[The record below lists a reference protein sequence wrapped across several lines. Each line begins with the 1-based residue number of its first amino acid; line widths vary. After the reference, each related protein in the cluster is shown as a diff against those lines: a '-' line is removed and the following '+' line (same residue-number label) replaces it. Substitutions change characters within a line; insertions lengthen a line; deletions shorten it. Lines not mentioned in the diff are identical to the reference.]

1 LVKKMKMIKTLFIK
15 YKELITYVIFG
26 VLTTLVNFFAFG
38 IFTKIFGEDLY
49 LVNNAI
55 AWVVGVVFAYIT
67 NKLFVFESKSWDL
80 KVITK
85 EITGFLGARIFSF
98 LVEEGG
104 MFLFVS
110 VLGLGEKS
118 LTLLGFTITGQ
129 FIVKIL
135 LAVIVV
141 ILNYIFSKF
150 FIFRIKNE
158 KWKIENC
165 GSATLLWLYKNN
177 ASYHFKLDSNIN
189 YKWKDA
195 LNFCIYN
202 YNQGEAFRNS

>member
-1 LVKKMKMIKTLFIK
+1 MVKKMKMIKTLFIK

-26 VLTTLVNFFAFG
+26 VLTTLVNFFAFW

-141 ILNYIFSKF
+141 ILNYVFSKF

-158 KWKIENC
+158 K
-165 GSATLLWLYKNN
+165 
-177 ASYHFKLDSNIN
+177 
-189 YKWKDA
+189 
-195 LNFCIYN
+195 
-202 YNQGEAFRNS
+202 

>member
-1 LVKKMKMIKTLFIK
+1 MIKKLFIK

-26 VLTTLVNFFAFG
+26 VLTTLVNFFAFW

-55 AWVVGVVFAYIT
+55 AWVVGVVFAYVT

-80 KVITK
+80 KLIAK

-98 LVEEGG
+98 LVEESG

-110 VLGLGEKS
+110 VLGLGESS

-141 ILNYIFSKF
+141 VMNYVFSKF
-150 FIFRIKNE
+150 FIFKSS
-158 KWKIENC
+158 ENR
-165 GSATLLWLYKNN
+165 K
-177 ASYHFKLDSNIN
+177 
-189 YKWKDA
+189 
-195 LNFCIYN
+195 
-202 YNQGEAFRNS
+202 

>member
-1 LVKKMKMIKTLFIK
+1 MVKKMKMIKILFIK

-26 VLTTLVNFFAFG
+26 VLTTVVNFFAFW

-104 MFLFVS
+104 MLLFIS
-110 VLGLGEKS
+110 ILGFGGKS

-141 ILNYIFSKF
+141 VMNYIFSKF
-150 FIFRIKNE
+150 IIFRK
-158 KWKIENC
+158 
-165 GSATLLWLYKNN
+165 
-177 ASYHFKLDSNIN
+177 
-189 YKWKDA
+189 
-195 LNFCIYN
+195 
-202 YNQGEAFRNS
+202 QGTGKRK

>member
-1 LVKKMKMIKTLFIK
+1 MIKTLFIK
-15 YKELITYVIFG
+15 YKELITYVVFG
-26 VLTTLVNFFAFG
+26 VLTTLVNFFAFWL
-38 IFTKIFGEDLY
+38 FTKIFGEALY

-104 MFLFVS
+104 MLLFIS
-110 VLGLGEKS
+110 VLGFGEKT
-118 LTLLGFTITGQ
+118 LTILGITITGQ

-141 ILNYIFSKF
+141 VLNYVFSKF
-150 FIFRIKNE
+150 FVFKSS
-158 KWKIENC
+158 EN
-165 GSATLLWLYKNN
+165 
-177 ASYHFKLDSNIN
+177 
-189 YKWKDA
+189 
-195 LNFCIYN
+195 
-202 YNQGEAFRNS
+202 RN

>member
-1 LVKKMKMIKTLFIK
+1 MMKMIKTLFIK
-15 YKELITYVIFG
+15 YKEIITYIIFG
-26 VLTTLVNFFAFG
+26 VLTTLVNFFAFWL
-38 IFTKIFGEDLY
+38 FTKIFGEDLY

-55 AWVVGVVFAYIT
+55 AWVVGVVFAYVT

-80 KVITK
+80 KLITK

-104 MFLFVS
+104 MFLFIS

-118 LTLLGFTITGQ
+118 LALLGFTITGQ

-141 ILNYIFSKF
+141 VLNYVFSKF
-150 FIFRIKNE
+150 FVFR
-158 KWKIENC
+158 
-165 GSATLLWLYKNN
+165 
-177 ASYHFKLDSNIN
+177 
-189 YKWKDA
+189 
-195 LNFCIYN
+195 
-202 YNQGEAFRNS
+202 QQEAGNRKQELE

>member
-1 LVKKMKMIKTLFIK
+1 MKMIKTLFIK

-26 VLTTLVNFFAFG
+26 VLTTLVNFFAFW

-141 ILNYIFSKF
+141 ILNYVFSKF

-158 KWKIENC
+158 K
-165 GSATLLWLYKNN
+165 
-177 ASYHFKLDSNIN
+177 
-189 YKWKDA
+189 
-195 LNFCIYN
+195 
-202 YNQGEAFRNS
+202 

>member
-1 LVKKMKMIKTLFIK
+1 MKMIKILFIK

-26 VLTTLVNFFAFG
+26 VLTTVVNFFAFW

-104 MFLFVS
+104 MLLFIS
-110 VLGLGEKS
+110 VLGLGKKS
-118 LTLLGFTITGQ
+118 LTVLGFAITGQ

-141 ILNYIFSKF
+141 VMNYIFSKF
-150 FIFRIKNE
+150 IIFRK
-158 KWKIENC
+158 
-165 GSATLLWLYKNN
+165 
-177 ASYHFKLDSNIN
+177 
-189 YKWKDA
+189 
-195 LNFCIYN
+195 
-202 YNQGEAFRNS
+202 QGTGKRK

>member
-1 LVKKMKMIKTLFIK
+1 MKMMKTLFIK
-15 YKELITYVIFG
+15 YKEIITYIIFG
-26 VLTTLVNFFAFG
+26 VLTTLVNFFAFWL
-38 IFTKIFGEDLY
+38 FTKIFGEDLY

-55 AWVVGVVFAYIT
+55 AWVVGVVFAYVT

-80 KVITK
+80 KLITK

-104 MFLFVS
+104 MFLFIS

-141 ILNYIFSKF
+141 ILNYVFSKF
-150 FIFRIKNE
+150 FVFRK
-158 KWKIENC
+158 
-165 GSATLLWLYKNN
+165 
-177 ASYHFKLDSNIN
+177 
-189 YKWKDA
+189 
-195 LNFCIYN
+195 
-202 YNQGEAFRNS
+202 QEAGNRKQELE

>member
-1 LVKKMKMIKTLFIK
+1 MIKKLFIK

-26 VLTTLVNFFAFG
+26 VLTTLVNFFAFWL
-38 IFTKIFGEDLY
+38 FTKIFGEEFY

-55 AWVVGVVFAYIT
+55 AWVVGVIFAYIT
-67 NKLFVFESKSWDL
+67 NKLFVFESKSWNL

-104 MFLFVS
+104 MFLFIT

-118 LTLLGFTITGQ
+118 LTILSLTITGQ

-141 ILNYIFSKF
+141 VMNYVFSKF
-150 FIFRIKNE
+150 FIFKSS
-158 KWKIENC
+158 ENR
-165 GSATLLWLYKNN
+165 K
-177 ASYHFKLDSNIN
+177 
-189 YKWKDA
+189 
-195 LNFCIYN
+195 
-202 YNQGEAFRNS
+202 

>member
-1 LVKKMKMIKTLFIK
+1 MKMIKTLFIK

-26 VLTTLVNFFAFG
+26 VLTTVVNFFAFWL
-38 IFTKIFGEDLY
+38 FTKIFGEAFY

-80 KVITK
+80 KVIAK

-104 MFLFVS
+104 MLLFIS
-110 VLGLGEKS
+110 ILGFGGKS

-141 ILNYIFSKF
+141 VMNYIFSKF
-150 FIFRIKNE
+150 IIFRK
-158 KWKIENC
+158 
-165 GSATLLWLYKNN
+165 
-177 ASYHFKLDSNIN
+177 
-189 YKWKDA
+189 
-195 LNFCIYN
+195 
-202 YNQGEAFRNS
+202 QGTGKRK

>member
-1 LVKKMKMIKTLFIK
+1 MVKRMKTIKTLFIK

-26 VLTTLVNFFAFG
+26 VLTTVVNFFAFWL
-38 IFTKIFGEDLY
+38 FTKIFGEAFY

-80 KVITK
+80 KVIAK

-104 MFLFVS
+104 MLLFIS
-110 VLGLGEKS
+110 VLGFGEKS
-118 LTLLGFTITGQ
+118 LSVLGITITGQ
-129 FIVKIL
+129 FVVKIL

-141 ILNYIFSKF
+141 VLNYVFSKF
-150 FIFRIKNE
+150 FIFTSSGN
-158 KWKIENC
+158 
-165 GSATLLWLYKNN
+165 
-177 ASYHFKLDSNIN
+177 
-189 YKWKDA
+189 
-195 LNFCIYN
+195 
-202 YNQGEAFRNS
+202 RN

>member
-1 LVKKMKMIKTLFIK
+1 MIKKLFIK

-26 VLTTLVNFFAFG
+26 VLTTLVNFFAFWL
-38 IFTKIFGEDLY
+38 FTKIFGEEFY

-55 AWVVGVVFAYIT
+55 AWVVGVIFAYIT
-67 NKLFVFESKSWDL
+67 NKLFVFESKSWNL

-104 MFLFVS
+104 MFLFIT

-118 LTLLGFTITGQ
+118 LTLLSLTITGQ

-150 FIFRIKNE
+150 IIFKR
-158 KWKIENC
+158 
-165 GSATLLWLYKNN
+165 
-177 ASYHFKLDSNIN
+177 
-189 YKWKDA
+189 
-195 LNFCIYN
+195 
-202 YNQGEAFRNS
+202 Q

>member
-1 LVKKMKMIKTLFIK
+1 MIKTLFIK

-26 VLTTLVNFFAFG
+26 VLTTVVNFFAFWL
-38 IFTKIFGEDLY
+38 FAKIFGEAFY

-80 KVITK
+80 KVIAK

-104 MFLFVS
+104 MLLFIS
-110 VLGLGEKS
+110 VLGFGEKS
-118 LTLLGFTITGQ
+118 LTVLGITITGQ
-129 FIVKIL
+129 FVVKIL

-141 ILNYIFSKF
+141 VLNYVFSKF
-150 FIFRIKNE
+150 FIFTSSGN
-158 KWKIENC
+158 
-165 GSATLLWLYKNN
+165 
-177 ASYHFKLDSNIN
+177 
-189 YKWKDA
+189 
-195 LNFCIYN
+195 
-202 YNQGEAFRNS
+202 RN

>member
-1 LVKKMKMIKTLFIK
+1 MKMIKKLFVK

-26 VLTTLVNFFAFG
+26 VLTTLVNFFAFWL
-38 IFTKIFGEDLY
+38 FTKILGEELY
-49 LVNNAI
+49 LINNAI
-55 AWVVGVVFAYIT
+55 AWVVGVIFAYIT

-80 KVITK
+80 KVVTK

-104 MFLFVS
+104 MFLFIT

-118 LTLLGFTITGQ
+118 LTILNLTITGQ

-141 ILNYIFSKF
+141 VMNYVFSKF
-150 FIFRIKNE
+150 FIFKSS
-158 KWKIENC
+158 EN
-165 GSATLLWLYKNN
+165 
-177 ASYHFKLDSNIN
+177 
-189 YKWKDA
+189 
-195 LNFCIYN
+195 
-202 YNQGEAFRNS
+202 RN

>member
-1 LVKKMKMIKTLFIK
+1 MKMIITIFNK
-15 YKELITYVIFG
+15 YKEIITYIIFG
-26 VLTTLVNFFAFG
+26 ILTTLVNFFAFWL
-38 IFTKIFGEDLY
+38 FTKIFGEELY

-67 NKLFVFESKSWDL
+67 NKLFVFESKSWNL
-80 KVITK
+80 KLITK

-104 MFLFVS
+104 MFLFIS
-110 VLGLGEKS
+110 VLGLGEKT

-141 ILNYIFSKF
+141 ILNYVFSKF
-150 FIFRIKNE
+150 FIFRKQETGNR
-158 KWKIENC
+158 K
-165 GSATLLWLYKNN
+165 
-177 ASYHFKLDSNIN
+177 
-189 YKWKDA
+189 
-195 LNFCIYN
+195 
-202 YNQGEAFRNS
+202 QGTE

>member
-1 LVKKMKMIKTLFIK
+1 MMKKIKTLFIK
-15 YKELITYVIFG
+15 YKEIITYIIFG
-26 VLTTLVNFFAFG
+26 ILTTLVNFFAFW
-38 IFTKIFGEDLY
+38 IFTKIFGENLY

-55 AWVVGVVFAYIT
+55 AWVVGVVFAYVT

-80 KVITK
+80 KLITK

-104 MFLFVS
+104 MFLFIS
-110 VLGLGEKS
+110 VLDLGEKS
-118 LTLLGFTITGQ
+118 LNLLGFTITGQ

-150 FIFRIKNE
+150 IIFKR
-158 KWKIENC
+158 
-165 GSATLLWLYKNN
+165 
-177 ASYHFKLDSNIN
+177 
-189 YKWKDA
+189 
-195 LNFCIYN
+195 
-202 YNQGEAFRNS
+202 Q

>member
-1 LVKKMKMIKTLFIK
+1 MMKMIKTLFIK
-15 YKELITYVIFG
+15 YKEIITYIIFG
-26 VLTTLVNFFAFG
+26 VLTTLVNFFAFWL
-38 IFTKIFGEDLY
+38 FTKIFGEDLY

-55 AWVVGVVFAYIT
+55 AWVVGVVFAYVT

-80 KVITK
+80 KLITK

-104 MFLFVS
+104 MFLFIS

-141 ILNYIFSKF
+141 VLNYVFSKF
-150 FIFRIKNE
+150 FVFRK
-158 KWKIENC
+158 
-165 GSATLLWLYKNN
+165 
-177 ASYHFKLDSNIN
+177 
-189 YKWKDA
+189 
-195 LNFCIYN
+195 
-202 YNQGEAFRNS
+202 QEAGNRKQELE

>member
-1 LVKKMKMIKTLFIK
+1 MVKKIKMIKTLFIK

-26 VLTTLVNFFAFG
+26 VLTTLVNFFAFWL
-38 IFTKIFGEDLY
+38 FTKIFGEELY

-55 AWVVGVVFAYIT
+55 AWVVGVIFAYIT
-67 NKLFVFESKSWDL
+67 NKLFVFESKSWNL

-104 MFLFVS
+104 MFLFIT

-118 LTLLGFTITGQ
+118 LTILSFTITGQ

-141 ILNYIFSKF
+141 IINYVFSKF
-150 FIFRIKNE
+150 FIFKSS
-158 KWKIENC
+158 ENR
-165 GSATLLWLYKNN
+165 K
-177 ASYHFKLDSNIN
+177 
-189 YKWKDA
+189 
-195 LNFCIYN
+195 
-202 YNQGEAFRNS
+202 